1 VSGGFVQR
9 VFPPKTEV
17 PTYNPEKAAV
27 YELGFKWD
35 GLDHRLRVNGSLF
48 HTNYRDLQIEVNDGI
63 APVTRNAATAK
74 VDGLELEI
82 TAIPA
87 RGWLIQS
94 GLGYMDA
101 RYTRLDPR
109 ENFTTD
115 IRSITLDSALI
126 DAPKWSI
133 SEGVQ
138 YEHSIATGAILRAR
152 ADWSYR
158 TKTYKDALNTPQLT
172 QGAYGLLDLSPTY
185 VSPSGKVDVCAFGR
199 NVADKVYIVSG
210 YANGLTQGHATAII
224 GQPAEWGICGAYH
237 FGN

>member
-1 VSGGFVQR
+1 MSGGFVQR

-133 SEGVQ
+133 SD
-138 YEHSIATGAILRAR
+138 R
-152 ADWSYR
+152 
-158 TKTYKDALNTPQLT
+158 
-172 QGAYGLLDLSPTY
+172 
-185 VSPSGKVDVCAFGR
+185 PS
-199 NVADKVYIVSG
+199 N
-210 YANGLTQGHATAII
+210 
-224 GQPAEWGICGAYH
+224 
-237 FGN
+237 